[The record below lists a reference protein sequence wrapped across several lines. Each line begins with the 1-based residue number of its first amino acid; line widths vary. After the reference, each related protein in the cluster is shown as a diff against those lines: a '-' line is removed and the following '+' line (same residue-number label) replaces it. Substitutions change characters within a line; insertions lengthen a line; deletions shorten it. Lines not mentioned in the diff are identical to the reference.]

1 MRDTNETTG
10 RARRRVPLAA
20 ALLVSLLAAIIT
32 TAAAAPARAV
42 ELGISDSNATT
53 LAERWWDGL
62 NVKRIR
68 VVLPYDVA
76 LESVGPAGARRRE
89 EFDQLRAAAPAKGV
103 SLMVSF
109 GPSAD
114 LRAPSGDA
122 LAPTLQQFAEGFA
135 AFRTAYP
142 DITEIA
148 PWNEP
153 NNPDGRTYPLASDPA
168 LAASYFLQVQ
178 ATCAGCTVI
187 AGDFAGISG
196 DDAYFNAY
204 AAALNGAIPAVWAFH
219 AHSDVNSFQQPNG
232 PDSARVARYYLGKLQ
247 GPYAN
252 ARIWIDEVGARYRD
266 ASGQLWGDDSQSAA
280 TQFLLGLGTLD
291 PRIDRIYYYNFSNQC
306 TTAGRCAIQ
315 DRGLVSPAP
324 MDGSPLDYDTPD
336 RPRSAY
342 NVYAAGGPV
351 IQPAQLVPPVVTIDT
366 LPQAASVRVRT
377 PLLGGAAAVGGRA
390 ATTLSLQIF
399 SGVSGTQSST
409 PLQTLT
415 ATVGPDGRWSV
426 RPTALADGAYTARAT
441 QVGNPSSSG
450 VSQDLAFSIDTVR
463 PTVRVATAP
472 PAQTGAR
479 TATVNLT
486 PSDAGSTFQCKL
498 DSARWA
504 PCTFPLQLTGVRL
517 GAHAL
522 QARATDPAGNV
533 QRRPTVVSWRVVS
546 LQTALL
552 PRVASLS
559 DAVRDGLPLSTS
571 CADSCRI
578 DARVYVPRS
587 EAASVGLTG
596 RGLSKNDPARPK
608 GDYLVVGGASA
619 KRSRAGAAE
628 LALRLRSG
636 SAARLGRTRQVT
648 VRVGFTLT
656 PKGSK
661 PTAVSRTVVL
671 TRGGAVRLLA
681 TQGYP
686 VTVACA
692 SSCAARA
699 TLYAPAALAKALRLS
714 TLSGSGRLGLP
725 RGRYAKLGE
734 RVVRLA
740 RGGGYDVS
748 IEPALPRAARTR
760 LARQGVV
767 AVRGVARTRL
777 VGTDPRLVGWP
788 LRLPR

>member
-1 MRDTNETTG
+1 MGYTNETTG

-20 ALLVSLLAAIIT
+20 ALLASLLAAIIT

-42 ELGISDSNATT
+42 ELGIADSNATT

-62 NVKRIR
+62 SVKRVR

-76 LESVGPAGARRRE
+76 LDSVGDRGARRRE
-89 EFDQLRAAAPAKGV
+89 EFDQLRASAAAKGV
-103 SLMVSF
+103 ALTVSF
-109 GPSAD
+109 AATADRPPS
-114 LRAPSGDA
+114 LPAP
-122 LAPTLQQFAEGFA
+122 APTAQQFAEGFA
-135 AFRTAYP
+135 AFRNAYP
-142 DITEIA
+142 DITEIS

-153 NNPDGRTYPLASDPA
+153 NNPDGRTYPLAADPA
-168 LAASYFLQVQ
+168 LAAQFFLIVQ
-178 ATCAGCTVI
+178 SQCPTCTVI
-187 AGDFAGISG
+187 AGDFAGIAG
-196 DDAYFNAY
+196 DDAYFDAY

-219 AHSDVNSFQQPNG
+219 DHGDVNSFQQPNG
-232 PDSARVARYYLGKLQ
+232 PDSARVARYYLSKLQ

-252 ARIWIDEVGARYRD
+252 ARIWINEVGARYRD
-266 ASGQLWGDDSQSAA
+266 ASGQLWGDDSQAVA
-280 TQFLLGLGTLD
+280 TQFLLGLATLD

-342 NVYAAGGPV
+342 NVWASRGPV
-351 IQPAQLVPPVVTIDT
+351 IPPAQLVPPVVTIDT
-366 LPQAASVRVRT
+366 LAQGASVRTRT

-390 ATTLSLQIF
+390 ATSLTVQIF
-399 SGVSGTQSST
+399 SGVSGTQSSA

-415 ATVGPDGRWSV
+415 ATIGADGRWAV
-426 RPTALADGAYTARAT
+426 RPTALPDGAYTARAT
-441 QVGNPSSSG
+441 QVGNPSGSG
-450 VSQDLAFSIDTVR
+450 VSQDLAFSVDTVR
-463 PTVRVATAP
+463 PTSRAATAP

-479 TATVNLT
+479 TATIEIVS
-486 PSDAGSTFQCKL
+486 SDAGSSFQCKL
-498 DSARWA
+498 DRGRWA
-504 PCTFPLQLTGVRL
+504 PCTMPLRLTKVRL
-517 GAHAL
+517 GRHTL
-522 QARATDPAGNV
+522 QTRATDPAGNV
-533 QRRPTVVSWRVVS
+533 QRRPLVTSWRVVS

-559 DAVRDGLPLSTS
+559 DAVRGGLPLSTS

-578 DARVYVPRS
+578 DARVYVPRAT
-587 EAASVGLTG
+587 AAAAGLSG
-596 RGLSKNDPARPK
+596 RGLSKRDPARPK

-619 KRSRAGAAE
+619 KRSRAGAAS
-628 LALRLRSG
+628 LALRVRA
-636 SAARLGRTRQVT
+636 SAAAARTRQVT

-671 TRGGAVRLLA
+671 TRGGAGRMVA
-681 TQGYP
+681 TDGYP
-686 VTVACA
+686 LTVACA
-692 SSCAARA
+692 SSCSARA
-699 TLYAPAALAKALRLS
+699 TLYAPSSLAKALRLP
-714 TLSGSGRLGLP
+714 TIAGSAKLGLP

-734 RVVRLA
+734 RVVR
-740 RGGGYDVS
+740 RTTGGGSDVT
-748 IEPALPRAARTR
+748 IAPPARRAARTL

-767 AVRGVARTRL
+767 AVRGAARTRL
-777 VGTDPRLVGWP
+777 PGTDARLVGWP